1 MPIEVL
7 IIAKACNEVADVSE
21 DAGLATQID
30 TILDVS
36 KNSTHTGAVGRLRCI
51 TVGSSSSSSG
61 SESGFSYIGRSSASD
76 PELLSISS
84 IDMILED
91 GLAGSMGSPDVL
103 LLLGFDGL
111 TCGSVS
117 ATDADLRCSIEP
129 RGSLTL
135 VRLLYHCPSELF
147 ISSVLNAIRLS
158 FGSANSEKAVPITIP
173 KNLARCDEAA
183 RRFDTAL
190 R

>member
-1 MPIEVL
+1 MPVEVL
-7 IIAKACNEVADVSE
+7 IIAKACNEVADVS
-21 DAGLATQID
+21 DDSALATRID
-30 TILDVS
+30 TMLDLFE
-36 KNSTHTGAVGRLRCI
+36 STTYTGAVGRLRCT

-84 IDMILED
+84 IDMTLEE
-91 GLAGSMGSPDVL
+91 GLAGFIDFTDVL
-103 LLLGFDGL
+103 LLLGLDGL
-111 TCGSVS
+111 AYGSVS
-117 ATDADLRCSIEP
+117 DADLRCSIER

-135 VRLLYHCPSELF
+135 VRLLYHCPSELS

-158 FGSANSEKAVPITIP
+158 FGSVNSEKAVPTTIP

>member
-1 MPIEVL
+1 MPVEIL
-7 IIAKACNEVADVSE
+7 IIAKACNEVADVS
-21 DAGLATQID
+21 DDFALATRID
-30 TILDVS
+30 NMLELFES
-36 KNSTHTGAVGRLRCI
+36 STYTGAVGRLRCT

-84 IDMILED
+84 IDMTLEE
-91 GLAGSMGSPDVL
+91 GLAGFIDFTDVL
-103 LLLGFDGL
+103 LLLGLDGL
-111 TCGSVS
+111 AYGSVGG
-117 ATDADLRCSIEP
+117 ADADLRCSIEP

-135 VRLLYHCPSELF
+135 VRLLYHCPSELS

-158 FGSANSEKAVPITIP
+158 FGSANSEKAVPTIIP

>member
-1 MPIEVL
+1 MTVKVL
-7 IIAKACNEVADVSE
+7 VIAKACDEVANVSE
-21 DAGLATQID
+21 DFDSAKSVDIIGHDLRST
-30 TILDVS
+30 
-36 KNSTHTGAVGRLRCI
+36 THTGAVGRFRC
-51 TVGSSSSSSG
+51 TRVGSSSSSSG
-61 SESGFSYIGRSSASD
+61 SESGFSYIGRSSVSD
-76 PELLSISS
+76 SELSSISS
-84 IDMILED
+84 IEMILDD
-91 GLAGSMGSPDVL
+91 GWAVFFELPDIL
-103 LLLGFDGL
+103 LLMDLDGL
-111 TCGSVS
+111 TDDS
-117 ATDADLRCSIEP
+117 ASGADADLRSSIKP

-158 FGSANSEKAVPITIP
+158 FGSANSENAVPTTIP